1 MQRKVQNLLKKVNNI
16 NPILALANLMS
27 RETKGP
33 YGGDAEHLQLEL
45 MSGGDVAMLCLGRTE
60 IPSGICLKVNKR
72 INGEPWLPA
81 LSCDQ

>member
-45 MSGGDVAMLCLGRTE
+45 MSGGDVAM
-60 IPSGICLKVNKR
+60 
-72 INGEPWLPA
+72 
-81 LSCDQ
+81 